1 MHINKWTSTVHFL
14 LYMLPTQSM
23 KLHKTLHVIPESHKR
38 ISVFAHLQIIKC
50 AYVDVHTM
58 TVREGLA
65 LKHMRTQTHRPQQ
78 AHRQTITLQVQHD
91 RGCRLQT
98 VYVHC
103 HFSLTWSLE
112 MKIQRKHDTL
122 DVSLKATSVQLPA
135 KSFSGCFFKQ
145 TTLLII
151 YGTSYNGWTDKVES
165 STLTHKQAG
174 TISYT
179 KVIKPLLSFTSQTD
193 SLL

>member
-1 MHINKWTSTVHFL
+1 
-14 LYMLPTQSM
+14 MLPM

-98 VYVHC
+98 VYV
-103 HFSLTWSLE
+103 
-112 MKIQRKHDTL
+112 
-122 DVSLKATSVQLPA
+122 
-135 KSFSGCFFKQ
+135 
-145 TTLLII
+145 
-151 YGTSYNGWTDKVES
+151 
-165 STLTHKQAG
+165 QAC
-174 TISYT
+174 S
-179 KVIKPLLSFTSQTD
+179 
-193 SLL
+193 